1 MDDDNDLH
9 LADRDALVL
18 RHHEVAH
25 SRIAFDRGD
34 GDGYISAALHR
45 LRSLCNP
52 PCRLTI
58 CSHIATLHWFGTH
71 TVFLEL
77 KDRLFKL

>member
-1 MDDDNDLH
+1 MLDILQTDEHDLR
-9 LADRDALVL
+9 LVDGNALDL

-45 LRSLCNP
+45 LRFLCNP
-52 PCRLTI
+52 P
-58 CSHIATLHWFGTH
+58 
-71 TVFLEL
+71 
-77 KDRLFKL
+77 